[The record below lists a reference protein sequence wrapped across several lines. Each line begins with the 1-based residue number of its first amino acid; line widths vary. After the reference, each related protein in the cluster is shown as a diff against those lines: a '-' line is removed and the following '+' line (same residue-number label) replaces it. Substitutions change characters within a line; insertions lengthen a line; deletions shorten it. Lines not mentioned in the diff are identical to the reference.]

1 VRVHWRAALCHR
13 LTRFRSNLTNS
24 GLCGLV
30 PIVSP
35 TDCSDC
41 FYDTL
46 PVCPSPPP
54 PSPLPP
60 RPPPPSPPPDTVTPT
75 YLTHTI
81 TLGGY
86 TIASFGTYQA
96 TQFCAAVKNA
106 TGAANCTVTG
116 VQASSRRH
124 LSAAGVTVAYTL
136 RTTPA
141 LQAAVTAVMTNSV
154 GPLSTLST
162 FSSAGLSAVTSTTP
176 SSTSVTPSAAAPP
189 GATTL
194 PITVAPGQS
203 GACGSRP
210 VALTVLLALA
220 AGSL

>member
-1 VRVHWRAALCHR
+1 MRVHWRAALCHR

-24 GLCGLV
+24 GLCGLGFV
-30 PIVSP
+30 GLG
-35 TDCSDC
+35 
-41 FYDTL
+41 TL
-46 PVCPSPPP
+46 PECPSPPP
-54 PSPLPP
+54 PSPPP
-60 RPPPPSPPPDTVTPT
+60 PSPPPPSPPPDTVTPI
-75 YLTHTI
+75 YLAHTI

-86 TIASFGTYQA
+86 TVASFGTYQA

-141 LQAAVTAVMTNSV
+141 LQAAVTAVVTNSV
-154 GPLSTLST
+154 GPLSTLAT
-162 FSSAGLSAVTSTTP
+162 FSSAGLSAVTSATP
-176 SSTSVTPSAAAPP
+176 STSVTPSAAAPP
-189 GATTL
+189 AATTL

-220 AGSL
+220 ACSL